1 LDALRGI
8 GASPIRDADHC
19 APGETMPLTSALR
32 NRRLWTP
39 VAALLIGAAAAISA
53 SSAVASTPE
62 GCAYD
67 RPCIKDVYA
76 TKVGGVYLSWS
87 ATENFSNFNVRWS
100 RPGKAVV
107 QLEVPG
113 GRQGSFHLK
122 NARSR
127 TTYTFA
133 VQGCNTRFLASSRCS
148 PWEPASFTTR

>member
-1 LDALRGI
+1 M
-8 GASPIRDADHC
+8 S
-19 APGETMPLTSALR
+19 TTTSR
-32 NRRLWTP
+32 VGRRLWKP
-39 VAALLIGAAAAISA
+39 AAALLVGAAAAISPTAGLA
-53 SSAVASTPE
+53 SPTE

-76 TKVGGVYLSWS
+76 TKAGGVYLSWS
-87 ATENFSNFNVRWS
+87 ATESFSHFNVRWS

-113 GRQGSFHLK
+113 GRKGSFHLK

-127 TTYTFA
+127 TAYAFS

>member
-1 LDALRGI
+1 
-8 GASPIRDADHC
+8 
-19 APGETMPLTSALR
+19 
-32 NRRLWTP
+32 

-53 SSAVASTPE
+53 PSALATPTQ

-67 RPCIKDVYA
+67 RPCINPPYA
-76 TKVGGVYLSWS
+76 TKAGGVYLSWT
-87 ATENFSNFNVRWS
+87 ATERFSHFNVRWS

-127 TTYTFA
+127 TTYEFS
-133 VQGCNTRFLASSRCS
+133 VQGCNTRFLAPSRCS
-148 PWEPASFTTR
+148 PWEPAAFTTP